1 VLERNYKVRP
11 KLKNVSL
18 VSCLF
23 LFLLVVLGGGLRLS
37 PAGALLAA
45 ATGTPLIMHAFN
57 RGSRQSITRE
67 SSAISNAHS
76 SSTPGLKVH
85 SRDAPTFESTD
96 IMPQ

>member
-1 VLERNYKVRP
+1 VRP
-11 KLKNVSL
+11 KLKKISL

-37 PAGALLAA
+37 PAGSLLAA
-45 ATGTPLIMHAFN
+45 ATGTPLIVHAFN
-57 RGSRQSITRE
+57 RWSRQSITRE

-76 SSTPGLKVH
+76 SSTAGLEVH
-85 SRDAPTFESTD
+85 SRDAPMFEGTD